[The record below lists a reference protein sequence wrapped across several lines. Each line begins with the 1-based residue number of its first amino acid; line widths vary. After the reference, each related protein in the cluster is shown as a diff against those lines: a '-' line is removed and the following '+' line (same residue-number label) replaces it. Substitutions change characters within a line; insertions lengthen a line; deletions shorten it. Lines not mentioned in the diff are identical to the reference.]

1 MNLENLK
8 RCQKKKLTRNYVFK
22 DISQSKKRYNIYWGS
37 AGSGKSTEIAVKL
50 ILRLSDVSQKGRNA
64 LCVRKVEATNRDST
78 LAELKKAIKIVFGDD
93 ADKHWQVP
101 QTKTSVMY
109 CKCYDTGSEI
119 IFRGCNNQDDIE
131 KIKSINFENGKLTD
145 IWLEEATE
153 ITEND
158 FNILDDRLRGI
169 LPNELFYQFSI
180 SFNPVSATSWLK
192 KRFFDFKDDDADICH
207 STYLDNCFIDEAYHK
222 RMMKRKELDPEGYK
236 VYGLGEW
243 GSIGGIIFHN
253 FEVKE
258 FDKNAFNVRYYGM
271 DFGFNHYTAIEDVAF
286 KDDNLYVCNELYE
299 REKDMAEIIKQ
310 MNDEGWSKS
319 VELWCDSAE
328 PDRIQMLVKAGYRAM
343 PVKKGQGSVKAQID
357 WLKGIIN
364 NKTVCKRKIYIHP
377 DCKGL
382 IKEIQEYRWKL
393 DTKSNTYLDEPVDF
407 GDDAI
412 AGLRYSIERLRQ
424 PSIRRGF

>member
-1 MNLENLK
+1 MPHT
-8 RCQKKKLTRNYVFK
+8 QKT
-22 DISQSKKRYNIYWGS
+22 
-37 AGSGKSTEIAVKL
+37 A
-50 ILRLSDVSQKGRNA
+50 
-64 LCVRKVEATNRDST
+64 
-78 LAELKKAIKIVFGDD
+78 
-93 ADKHWQVP
+93 
-101 QTKTSVMY
+101 
-109 CKCYDTGSEI
+109 
-119 IFRGCNNQDDIE
+119 
-131 KIKSINFENGKLTD
+131 
-145 IWLEEATE
+145 
-153 ITEND
+153 
-158 FNILDDRLRGI
+158 
-169 LPNELFYQFSI
+169 
-180 SFNPVSATSWLK
+180 
-192 KRFFDFKDDDADICH
+192 
-207 STYLDNCFIDEAYHK
+207 TYLDNRFIDEAYHE

-253 FEVKE
+253 YEIKE
-258 FDKNAFNVRYYGM
+258 LNKDAINIRYYGM
-271 DFGFNHYTAIEDVAF
+271 DFGFNHYTALLDVCF
-286 KDDNLYVCNELYE
+286 KDDDIYVCRELYE

-310 MNDEGWSKS
+310 MNMEGWRKN

-364 NKTVCKRKIYIHP
+364 DKNVCKRKIYIHP
-377 DCKGL
+377 DCTGL

-424 PSIRRGF
+424 PSARYGF